1 MSWKTLKE
9 QAPEMAE
16 FGRSRFGNQVAYLAT
31 TRVNGR
37 PRVFPVTPILAMKRL
52 FVFIEPSSPK
62 GRDLRRTGHYAL
74 HSSVSDMDGTS
85 GEFYV
90 IGQALV
96 VDGPETWQIVAEGAS
111 YNPPE
116 RYVLFELLVE
126 KAMSTEYD
134 EAWQPVRQ
142 YWNLE

>member
-1 MSWKTLKE
+1 
-9 QAPEMAE
+9 
-16 FGRSRFGNQVAYLAT
+16 
-31 TRVNGR
+31 
-37 PRVFPVTPILAMKRL
+37 
-52 FVFIEPSSPK
+52 
-62 GRDLRRTGHYAL
+62 
-74 HSSVSDMDGTS
+74 MDGTS

-90 IGQALV
+90 TGQALV